1 MPSVEELVAHGRTE
15 EEVATEIGA
24 DRLIFQDLDDL
35 ISAVRK
41 GNSKLNVFDC
51 AVFTGE
57 YVTGDVNRDY
67 LDHIQN
73 QRSDDAK
80 QERRDAESDEV
91 LEMYNNA

>member
-1 MPSVEELVAHGRTE
+1 M
-15 EEVATEIGA
+15 
-24 DRLIFQDLDDL
+24 
-35 ISAVRK
+35 
-41 GNSKLNVFDC
+41 NVFDC

-73 QRSDDAK
+73 QRSDNAK